1 MVTEKKIEGEPDL
14 TPAPPAARWKTTMI
28 VLNSIIG
35 LLVITVAY
43 LIYTFFLLPA
53 PQKEKENAQNQPVR
67 IIQLDVLNGC
77 GVPGLAARMTDLL
90 RQRGFDVVEVK
101 NYVSFQVPH
110 TIIIDRIGNRVAARR
125 VAAALGVDEQNIVQQ
140 INADYF
146 VDVSV
151 VVGKDYSTL
160 KPSQST
166 IVKEND

>member
-1 MVTEKKIEGEPDL
+1 MVTEKKIEGESDQTL
-14 TPAPPAARWKTTMI
+14 VPPEMGRKTTMI

-43 LIYTFFLLPA
+43 LIYTNFLLPG
-53 PQKEKENAQNQPVR
+53 PQKEKQMAQNQSVR

-77 GVPGLAARMTDLL
+77 GIPGSAARMTDLL
-90 RQRGFDVVEVK
+90 RQRGFDVVEAK
-101 NYVSFQVPH
+101 NYMSFEVPH
-110 TIIIDRIGNRVAARR
+110 TIIIDRIGDRSAAHR

-151 VVGKDYSTL
+151 VIGKDYSTL
-160 KPSQST
+160 KPSQSI
-166 IVKEND
+166 IVKEKD